1 MLLAD
6 LGLAAIDV
14 APAPDQ
20 EWGVGRFTGYLDGVN
35 VHVSV
40 YARDASDAQLLA
52 KTIRFLLYQDSGP
65 TLTFTRR
72 QQVEHEAYLTL
83 TPERAGA
90 HMAQVLAAGPVGP
103 ARDALLVICPP
114 RGRRLSELATFV
126 LPLAD
131 EEAVG
136 AVLPDGVRMTGEE
149 PASVLVT
156 DAAVAATAI
165 ADAALDG
172 IFGQV
177 LALRSAGITHG
188 SLSTATIILDSDR
201 NSGLV
206 DMRAAST
213 VSQADQVDRDMAA
226 TLSAVA
232 LVAGPDRAFASVAR
246 MVPNDALVSA
256 LLNLQRA
263 ALDPRA
269 ARTLRGKKAL
279 LAALREQGAATAGV
293 AVPKLIEPRRISWVN
308 LALVVG
314 TLVGGWALIGV
325 LVNVTKSWS
334 TITGAKWGWVP
345 AVFVLAQAACP
356 TLAVATVGSV
366 TDTMPFGRTVALEVS
381 NTFVSLAGGSI
392 GALATRVQFFQQ
404 QGYDATLGVS
414 SGVLISTASWITKGA
429 MFVVAL
435 SIAISQF
442 DFASQPISTG
452 GGSGASTAR
461 LVWIIV
467 IAIALIGMLFGLI
480 FAIPRWRRLAAANLR
495 PKTSEVWGHL
505 KILSTRPRN
514 LVEIFGGEV
523 GAQLLVALSLGAA
536 LQAFDQHLSLA
547 SLIIVLTL
555 GSMIGGISPVPG
567 GMDVVEAGMIL
578 GLTAAGIPQDDAV
591 AAVFVQRLFTAYFPP
606 IWGWF
611 CLIWMRKHEYL

>member
-1 MLLAD
+1 
-6 LGLAAIDV
+6 
-14 APAPDQ
+14 
-20 EWGVGRFTGYLDGVN
+20 VN

-232 LVAGPDRAFASVAR
+232 LVAGPDRAIASVAR

-442 DFASQPISTG
+442 DFASQPTSTG

-611 CLIWMRKHEYL
+611 CLIWMCKHEYL

>member
-1 MLLAD
+1 M
-6 LGLAAIDV
+6 
-14 APAPDQ
+14 
-20 EWGVGRFTGYLDGVN
+20 GRFTGYLDGVN

-442 DFASQPISTG
+442 DFASQPTSTG